1 MARDV
6 YFFDCDK
13 TLYAY
18 DFRQRLPA
26 LARLTGASEYHLAK
40 TWWQGGHEA
49 AANAG
54 EYRSTEEYLEVWQAV
69 TGVPLTLAQ
78 WQESRGAAMTP
89 IPGAIAALRRA
100 ATLGTVSLLS
110 NNPIPFRDSLP
121 LLAPDV
127 ADILKENDLTSAVL
141 GAEKP
146 QRRIY
151 TRALGV
157 FGVEAGNAILFDDSA
172 ENVKGARDAGM
183 HAFHFTHIDGV
194 YDVAGLNAAIDAF
207 AGRVR

>member
-49 AANAG
+49 AANSG

-157 FGVEAGNAILFDDSA
+157 FGVDAANAILFDDSA